1 MVVENPFG
9 RLKGRFRILMKRND
23 CDIDTPL
30 TMVAACVV
38 LHNICE
44 ISGDAYDEEWST
56 DVDNSL
62 HDDKGRQGPLG
73 QTPASLVGKPFK
85 THLVTVVTSEVF
97 ERSSKP
103 Y

>member
-30 TMVAACVV
+30 TMVAACDV
-38 LHNICE
+38 LHNICG

-56 DVDNSL
+56 DVDTSL
-62 HDDKGRQGPLG
+62 HDDNGRQGPLG
-73 QTPASLVGKPFK
+73 QTPASLVRDAFK
-85 THLVTVVTSEVF
+85 THLVIIHWCTG
-97 ERSSKP
+97 
-103 Y
+103 